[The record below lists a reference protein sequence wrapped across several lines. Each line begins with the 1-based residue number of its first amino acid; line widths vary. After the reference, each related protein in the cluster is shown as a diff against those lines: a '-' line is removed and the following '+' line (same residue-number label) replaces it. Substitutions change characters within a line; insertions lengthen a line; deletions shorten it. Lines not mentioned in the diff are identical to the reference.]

1 MLLDA
6 GNLIR
11 INRNFFLSCLIACC
25 IVAVMLPETLSAATP
40 QDKYYQAEA
49 CYKKLRNNPKKRK
62 YRDNWLAC
70 IEKFRDVYQQD
81 PSGPWAAAGLYKSGE
96 LYQKLYKYSLKKSD
110 KKETLDIYER
120 VIKLFPKSRY
130 KGKAENAI
138 HSFSQEGTPKAAS
151 KKVRNSKAVRA
162 RDKYYRAEA
171 CYKKLRNNPKKRKY
185 RDNWLACIEKFHD
198 VYRQDPSGPWAAAG
212 LYKSGE
218 LYHKLYKYSLKKSDK
233 KEALDIYERVNKSF
247 PRSEYRRKAD
257 EAKRILSQTGTPK
270 IASKKES
277 HEIKYAK
284 GPEDNIANKINELS
298 SAQTP
303 LKKNI
308 KTSESKNIIVNG
320 VRFWSNP
327 SYTRVVIDAD
337 SETPY
342 THRLLKKDTSINKPQ
357 RLYVDLSN
365 SKMGKTIDKFIPI
378 NDHLLSNVRAGQRT
392 SDTVRVVVDIKSFE
406 TYKIFSLN
414 NPFRII
420 IDVRGSVAKATMPFI
435 RPDSKDAKI
444 ASSALAK
451 QLSLGVSRIVID
463 PGHGGHDF
471 GAPGYIKGVY
481 EKDIVLK
488 IAKRLAKQIRKKLHC
503 EVFMT
508 RNDDRHL
515 TLEERT
521 AIANTKNADLFISIH
536 TNAARDRKAF
546 GVETFFLNLAT
557 DNDSILVAAREN
569 ATSTKN
575 ISDLQ
580 TILSDLMQN
589 AKIYESS
596 RLAIHVQESMY
607 HHLRRKFSR
616 IKNKGVKQAPFYVL
630 LGAQMPA
637 ILIETSF
644 ISNSRECKRL
654 VSAKYQDQMCE
665 AIVNGIQYYIKET
678 KPTALMKTRPQKASK
693 G

>member
-1 MLLDA
+1 MIQHN
-6 GNLIR
+6 G
-11 INRNFFLSCLIACC
+11 FKKYFLSCLLYCC
-25 IVAVMLPETLSAATP
+25 IVALILPGTLSAATP
-40 QDKYYQAEA
+40 KDKFFQAEA
-49 CYKKLRNNPKKRK
+49 CYYKLRDNPKKRK
-62 YRDNWLAC
+62 YRDNWLKC
-70 IEKFRDVYQQD
+70 IDKFHDVYQQD

-110 KKETLDIYER
+110 KKD
-120 VIKLFPKSRY
+120 
-130 KGKAENAI
+130 
-138 HSFSQEGTPKAAS
+138 
-151 KKVRNSKAVRA
+151 
-162 RDKYYRAEA
+162 
-171 CYKKLRNNPKKRKY
+171 
-185 RDNWLACIEKFHD
+185 
-198 VYRQDPSGPWAAAG
+198 
-212 LYKSGE
+212 
-218 LYHKLYKYSLKKSDK
+218 
-233 KEALDIYERVNKSF
+233 ALDIYERVKKSF

-257 EAKRILSQTGTPK
+257 DARRILSQAGTPK
-270 IASKKES
+270 RASKKES
-277 HEIKYAK
+277 HEIKYDK
-284 GPEDNIANKINELS
+284 EPEDSIAKKIKTLS

-337 SETPY
+337 SETQY

-365 SKMGKTIDKFIPI
+365 SKMGKNIDKFIPI
-378 NDHLLSNVRAGQRT
+378 NDHLLSNVRAGQHT
-392 SDTVRVVVDIKSFE
+392 SNTVRVVVDIKSFK

-420 IDVRGSVAKATMPFI
+420 IDVRGSVAKGTMPFI
-435 RPDSKDAKI
+435 RPDNKDAKI
-444 ASSALAK
+444 ASGALAK

-463 PGHGGHDF
+463 PGHGGRDF

-488 IAKRLAKQIRKKLHC
+488 IAKRLAKKIRKELNC

-508 RNDDRHL
+508 RNSDRYF

-536 TNAARDRKAF
+536 TNAARDRKVF
-546 GVETFFLNLAT
+546 GLETFILNLAT

-580 TILSDLMQN
+580 AILSDLMQN
-589 AKIYESS
+589 TKVNEST
-596 RLAIHVQESMY
+596 RLAIHVQESMHKNLKKRY
-607 HHLRRKFSR
+607 SR

-630 LGAQMPA
+630 LGAEMPS

-644 ISNSRECKRL
+644 ISNPRECKRL
-654 VSAKYQDQMCE
+654 ISAKYQDRMSE
-665 AIVNGIQYYIKET
+665 AIVNGIQKYIKET
-678 KPTALMKTRPQKASK
+678 NPTALMKSRPQKASK

>member
-1 MLLDA
+1 MIQHNDF
-6 GNLIR
+6 R
-11 INRNFFLSCLIACC
+11 KYFLSCLIACC
-25 IVAVMLPETLSAATP
+25 IVAMMLPGTLSAATP
-40 QDKYYQAEA
+40 QDKYFQAEA
-49 CYKKLRNNPKKRK
+49 CYKKLRNDPKKRK
-62 YRDNWLAC
+62 YRHNWLAC
-70 IEKFRDVYQQD
+70 IEKFQDVYQQD
-81 PSGPWAAAGLYKSGE
+81 PSDPWAAAGLYKSGE

-110 KKETLDIYER
+110 KKEAIDIYER

-130 KGKAENAI
+130 KDKAENAI
-138 HSFSQEGTPKAAS
+138 NSFLQEGTPKVAS
-151 KKVRNSKAVRA
+151 KKVPNSKSVQA
-162 RDKYYRAEA
+162 RDKYYQAEA

-185 RDNWLACIEKFHD
+185 RHNWLACIEKFHD
-198 VYRQDPSGPWAAAG
+198 VYRQDPSDPWAAAG

-218 LYHKLYKYSLKKSDK
+218 LYHKLYRYSLKKSDK
-233 KEALDIYERVNKSF
+233 KEALDIYVRIIKFFPKS
-247 PRSEYRRKAD
+247 RYKGKAAD
-257 EAKRILSQTGTPK
+257 AKRTLSQAGIPK
-270 IASKKES
+270 IASKKER
-277 HEIKYAK
+277 HKKIDVRA
-284 GPEDNIANKINELS
+284 PEDNIAKEIKMLS

-303 LKKNI
+303 IKKNI
-308 KTSESKNIIVNG
+308 KTSESKNVIVNG

-337 SETPY
+337 SKTPY
-342 THRLLKKDTSINKPQ
+342 THRLLKKDTSIKKPQ

-365 SKMGKTIDKFIPI
+365 SKMGKDIDKFIPI
-378 NDHLLSNVRAGQRT
+378 NDHLLSNVRAGQYT
-392 SDTVRVVVDIKSFE
+392 SDTVRVVVDIKSFK

-420 IDVRGSVAKATMPFI
+420 IDVRGRVAKATLPLI
-435 RPDSKDAKI
+435 RPDNKDAKI
-444 ASSALAK
+444 ASGALAK

-481 EKDIVLK
+481 EKDVVLK
-488 IAKRLAKQIRKKLHC
+488 IAKRLAKKIRKKLHC
-503 EVFMT
+503 EVVMT
-508 RNDDRHL
+508 RTSDRHL

-536 TNAARDRKAF
+536 TNAARNRKAF
-546 GVETFFLNLAT
+546 GLETFFLNLAT
-557 DNDSILVAAREN
+557 DNDAILVAAREN

-580 TILSDLMQN
+580 AILSDLMQN
-589 AKIYESS
+589 AKINEST
-596 RLAIHVQESMY
+596 RLAIHVQESM
-607 HHLRRKFSR
+607 HNHLKRRYSR

-637 ILIETSF
+637 ILIETAF

-654 VSAKYQDQMCE
+654 ISAKYQDRMCE
-665 AIVNGIQYYIKET
+665 AIVNGIQKYIKET

>member
-1 MLLDA
+1 MIQHNDSRK
-6 GNLIR
+6 I
-11 INRNFFLSCLIACC
+11 FLSCLIACC
-25 IVAVMLPETLSAATP
+25 IVAAMLPETLSAATP

-70 IEKFRDVYQQD
+70 IEKFQDVYRQD

-110 KKETLDIYER
+110 KKETLDIYKR

-151 KKVRNSKAVRA
+151 KKVRNYKTVRA

-185 RDNWLACIEKFHD
+185 RDNWLACIKKFHD

-218 LYHKLYKYSLKKSDK
+218 LYQKLYKYSLKKSDK
-233 KEALDIYERVNKSF
+233 KEALDIYERVKISF
-247 PRSEYRRKAD
+247 PKSEYRRKAAD
-257 EAKRILSQTGTPK
+257 AKRTLSQAGTLK

-277 HEIKYAK
+277 REKKDAK
-284 GPEDNIANKINELS
+284 APEDNIAKEIKMLS

-303 LKKNI
+303 IKKI
-308 KTSESKNIIVNG
+308 IRTSESKNVIVNG

-342 THRLLKKDTSINKPQ
+342 THRLLKKDTSIKKPQ

-365 SKMGKTIDKFIPI
+365 SKMGKDIEKFIPI
-378 NDHLLSNVRAGQRT
+378 NDHLLSNVRAGQYT
-392 SDTVRVVVDIKSFE
+392 SDTVRVVVDIKSFK
-406 TYKIFSLN
+406 TYKIFSLK

-420 IDVRGSVAKATMPFI
+420 IDVRGMAAKATLPLI
-435 RPDSKDAKI
+435 KPDNKDAKI
-444 ASSALAK
+444 TSGALAK

-463 PGHGGHDF
+463 PGHGGRDF
-471 GAPGYIKGVY
+471 GAPGYFKGVY

-488 IAKRLAKQIRKKLHC
+488 IAKRLAKKIRKKLNC
-503 EVFMT
+503 EVIMT
-508 RNDDRHL
+508 RKSDRHL

-536 TNAARDRKAF
+536 TNAARDRKVF

-557 DNDSILVAAREN
+557 DNDAILVAAREN

-589 AKIYESS
+589 AKINESS

-616 IKNKGVKQAPFYVL
+616 IKNNGVKQAPFYVL

-644 ISNSRECKRL
+644 ISNPRECKRL
-654 VSAKYQDQMCE
+654 VSAKYQDRMCE
-665 AIVNGIQYYIKET
+665 AIVNGIQNYIKET

>member
-1 MLLDA
+1 MIQLN
-6 GNLIR
+6 G
-11 INRNFFLSCLIACC
+11 FKKYFLSCLIYCC
-25 IVAVMLPETLSAATP
+25 IVAVILPETLSAAAP
-40 QDKYYQAEA
+40 KDKYFQAEA
-49 CYKKLRNNPKKRK
+49 CYYKLRDNQKKRK

-70 IEKFRDVYQQD
+70 IEKFHDVYQQD

-110 KKETLDIYER
+110 KEEALDIYGR

-130 KGKAENAI
+130 KDKAEIAI
-138 HSFSQEGTPKAAS
+138 NSFSQEATPKVAS
-151 KKVRNSKAVRA
+151 KQTSNSKSGQAS
-162 RDKYYRAEA
+162 DKFFQAEA
-171 CYKKLRNNPKKRKY
+171 CYYKLRNNQKKRKY
-185 RDNWLACIEKFHD
+185 RDNWLKCIDIFQD
-198 VYRQDPSGPWAAAG
+198 VYQQDPSGSWAAAG

-218 LYHKLYKYSLKKSDK
+218 LYHNLYKYSSKESDK
-233 KEALDIYERVNKSF
+233 KDALDIYERVKKSF

-257 EAKRILSQTGTPK
+257 DAKRILSQAGTPK
-270 IASKKES
+270 RATKKES
-277 HEIKYAK
+277 HEIK
-284 GPEDNIANKINELS
+284 NLS
-298 SAQTP
+298 PAQTP

-365 SKMGKTIDKFIPI
+365 SKMGKNIDKFIPI

-420 IDVRGSVAKATMPFI
+420 IDVRGSVAKGTMPFI

-444 ASSALAK
+444 ASGALAK

-463 PGHGGHDF
+463 PGHGGRDF
-471 GAPGYIKGVY
+471 GAPGYLKGVY

-488 IAKRLAKQIRKKLHC
+488 IAKRLARQIRKKLDC

-508 RNDDRHL
+508 RNGDRHL

-546 GVETFFLNLAT
+546 GLETFILNFAT
-557 DNDSILVAAREN
+557 DNDAILVAAREN

-580 TILSDLMQN
+580 AILSDLMQN
-589 AKIYESS
+589 AKINEST
-596 RLAIHVQESMY
+596 RLAIHVQESMHKLLKKRY
-607 HHLRRKFSR
+607 SR

-630 LGAQMPA
+630 LGAEMPA

-644 ISNSRECKRL
+644 ISNPRECKRL
-654 VSAKYQDQMCE
+654 ISTKYQDRMSE
-665 AIVNGIQYYIKET
+665 AIVNGIMKYIKET
-678 KPTALMKTRPQKASK
+678 NPTALMKTRPQKASK

>member
-1 MLLDA
+1 MIQHNDF
-6 GNLIR
+6 R
-11 INRNFFLSCLIACC
+11 KYFLSCLIACC
-25 IVAVMLPETLSAATP
+25 IVAMMLPGTLSAATP
-40 QDKYYQAEA
+40 QDKYFQAEACYKKLRNDPKKRKYRHNWLACIEKFHDVYQQDPSDPWAAAGLYKSGELYQKLYKYSLKKSDKKEAIDIYERVIKLFPKSRYKDKAEIAINSFLQEGTPKVASKKVPNSKSVQARDKYYQAEA

-70 IEKFRDVYQQD
+70 IEKFQ
-81 PSGPWAAAGLYKSGE
+81 
-96 LYQKLYKYSLKKSD
+96 
-110 KKETLDIYER
+110 
-120 VIKLFPKSRY
+120 
-130 KGKAENAI
+130 
-138 HSFSQEGTPKAAS
+138 
-151 KKVRNSKAVRA
+151 
-162 RDKYYRAEA
+162 
-171 CYKKLRNNPKKRKY
+171 
-185 RDNWLACIEKFHD
+185 D

-218 LYHKLYKYSLKKSDK
+218 LYHKLYRYSLKKSDK
-233 KEALDIYERVNKSF
+233 KEALDIYVRIIKFFPKS
-247 PRSEYRRKAD
+247 RYKGKAAD
-257 EAKRILSQTGTPK
+257 AKRTLSQAGIPK
-270 IASKKES
+270 IASKKER
-277 HEIKYAK
+277 HKKIDARA
-284 GPEDNIANKINELS
+284 PEDNIAKEIKMLS

-303 LKKNI
+303 IKKNI
-308 KTSESKNIIVNG
+308 KTSESKNVIVNG

-342 THRLLKKDTSINKPQ
+342 THRLLKKDTSIKKPQ

-365 SKMGKTIDKFIPI
+365 SKMGKDIDKFIPI
-378 NDHLLSNVRAGQRT
+378 NDHLLSNVRAGQYT
-392 SDTVRVVVDIKSFE
+392 SDTVRVVVDIKSFK

-420 IDVRGSVAKATMPFI
+420 IDVRGRVAKATLPLI
-435 RPDSKDAKI
+435 RPDNKDAKI
-444 ASSALAK
+444 ASGALAK

-481 EKDIVLK
+481 EKDVVLK
-488 IAKRLAKQIRKKLHC
+488 IAKRLAKKIRKKLHC
-503 EVFMT
+503 EVVMT
-508 RNDDRHL
+508 RTSDRHL

-557 DNDSILVAAREN
+557 DDDAILVAAREN

-580 TILSDLMQN
+580 AILSDLMQN
-589 AKIYESS
+589 AKINEST
-596 RLAIHVQESMY
+596 RLAIHVQESM
-607 HHLRRKFSR
+607 HNHLKRRYSR

-637 ILIETSF
+637 ILIETAF

-654 VSAKYQDQMCE
+654 VSAKYQDRMCE
-665 AIVNGIQYYIKET
+665 AIVNGIQKYIKET

>member
-1 MLLDA
+1 ML
-6 GNLIR
+6 
-11 INRNFFLSCLIACC
+11 CCC
-25 IVAVMLPETLSAATP
+25 IVAVILPGTLSAATP
-40 QDKYYQAEA
+40 KDKYFQAEA
-49 CYKKLRNNPKKRK
+49 CYYKLRNNQKKRK

-70 IEKFRDVYQQD
+70 IEKFNDVYQQD

-110 KKETLDIYER
+110 KQEALDIYDR

-130 KGKAENAI
+130 KVKAENALN
-138 HSFSQEGTPKAAS
+138 SFSQKTTINVAPKQAS
-151 KKVRNSKAVRA
+151 SSKSGDAS
-162 RDKYYRAEA
+162 DKYFQAEA
-171 CYKKLRNNPKKRKY
+171 CYYKLRNNQKKRKY
-185 RDNWLACIEKFHD
+185 RDNWLACIEKFND
-198 VYRQDPSGPWAAAG
+198 VYQQDTSGPWAAAG

-218 LYHKLYKYSLKKSDK
+218 LYNKLYKYSLKKSDK
-233 KEALDIYERVNKSF
+233 QEALDIYDRVINSY
-247 PRSEYRRKAD
+247 PQSEYRRKAD
-257 EAKRILSQTGTPK
+257 DAKLILSQAGIPK
-270 IASKKES
+270 RASVKES
-277 HEIKYAK
+277 NKIKHTK
-284 GPEDNIANKINELS
+284 RPEDNIAKKIKSLS

-308 KTSESKNIIVNG
+308 KTSESKDVIVSG

-342 THRLLKKDTSINKPQ
+342 THRLLKKDTSIHKPQ

-365 SKMGKTIDKFIPI
+365 SRMGKNIDKFIPI
-378 NDHLLSNVRAGQRT
+378 NDHLLSNVRAGQY
-392 SDTVRVVVDIKSFE
+392 SSNTVRVVVDIKSFK

-435 RPDSKDAKI
+435 RPDSKDPKI

-463 PGHGGHDF
+463 PGHGGRDF

-481 EKDIVLK
+481 EKDVVLK
-488 IAKRLAKQIRKKLHC
+488 IAKHLAKKIRKELNC

-508 RNDDRHL
+508 RNGDQHL

-546 GVETFFLNLAT
+546 GLETFFLNLAT
-557 DNDSILVAAREN
+557 DNDAILVAAREN

-589 AKIYESS
+589 AKINEST
-596 RLAIHVQESMY
+596 RLAIHVQESM
-607 HHLRRKFSR
+607 HKHLKKQYSR

-630 LGAQMPA
+630 LGAEMPS

-644 ISNSRECKRL
+644 ISNPRECKRL
-654 VSAKYQDQMCE
+654 MSTKYQDQMSK
-665 AIVNGIQYYIKET
+665 AIVNGIQKYIKET
-678 KPTALMKTRPQKASK
+678 NPAALIKISPQKASK

>member
-1 MLLDA
+1 MIQHN
-6 GNLIR
+6 G
-11 INRNFFLSCLIACC
+11 FKKYFLSCLLYCC
-25 IVAVMLPETLSAATP
+25 IVALILPGTLSAATP
-40 QDKYYQAEA
+40 KDKFFQAEA
-49 CYKKLRNNPKKRK
+49 CYYKLRNNKKKRK

-70 IEKFRDVYQQD
+70 IEKFNDVYQQDPSGPWAAAGLYKSGELYQKLYKYSLKKSDKEEALDIYGRVIKLFPKSRYKDKAKIAINSFSQEATPKVASKQTSNSKSGQASDKFFQAEACYYKLRDNPKKRKYRDNWLKCIDKFHDVYQQD

-110 KKETLDIYER
+110 KKD
-120 VIKLFPKSRY
+120 
-130 KGKAENAI
+130 
-138 HSFSQEGTPKAAS
+138 
-151 KKVRNSKAVRA
+151 
-162 RDKYYRAEA
+162 
-171 CYKKLRNNPKKRKY
+171 
-185 RDNWLACIEKFHD
+185 
-198 VYRQDPSGPWAAAG
+198 
-212 LYKSGE
+212 
-218 LYHKLYKYSLKKSDK
+218 
-233 KEALDIYERVNKSF
+233 ALDIYERVKKSF

-257 EAKRILSQTGTPK
+257 DARRILSQAGTPK
-270 IASKKES
+270 RASKKES
-277 HEIKYAK
+277 HEIKYDK
-284 GPEDNIANKINELS
+284 GPEDNIAKKIKNLS

-337 SETPY
+337 SETQY

-365 SKMGKTIDKFIPI
+365 SKMGKNIDKFIPI
-378 NDHLLSNVRAGQRT
+378 NDHLLSNVRAGQHT
-392 SDTVRVVVDIKSFE
+392 SNTVRVVVDIKSFK

-420 IDVRGSVAKATMPFI
+420 IDVRGSVAKGTMPFI
-435 RPDSKDAKI
+435 SPDSKDAKI
-444 ASSALAK
+444 ASGALAK

-463 PGHGGHDF
+463 PGHGGRDF
-471 GAPGYIKGVY
+471 GAPGYLKGVY

-488 IAKRLAKQIRKKLHC
+488 IAKRLARQIRKKLDC

-508 RNDDRHL
+508 RNSDRHL

-546 GVETFFLNLAT
+546 GLETFILNFAT
-557 DNDSILVAAREN
+557 DNDAILVAAREN

-589 AKIYESS
+589 AKINEST
-596 RLAIHVQESMY
+596 RLAIHVQESM
-607 HHLRRKFSR
+607 HKHLKKRYNR

-630 LGAQMPA
+630 LGAEMPA

-644 ISNSRECKRL
+644 ISNPRECKRL
-654 VSAKYQDQMCE
+654 TSTKYQDRMSE
-665 AIVNGIQYYIKET
+665 AIVNGIMKYIKET
-678 KPTALMKTRPQKASK
+678 NPTALMKTRPRKASK

>member
-1 MLLDA
+1 MIQLN
-6 GNLIR
+6 G
-11 INRNFFLSCLIACC
+11 FKKYFLSCLIYCC
-25 IVAVMLPETLSAATP
+25 IVAVILPETLSAAAP
-40 QDKYYQAEA
+40 KDKYFQAEA
-49 CYKKLRNNPKKRK
+49 CYYKLRDNQKKRK

-70 IEKFRDVYQQD
+70 IEKFHDVYQQD

-96 LYQKLYKYSLKKSD
+96 LYQKLYKYSSKESD
-110 KKETLDIYER
+110 KKD
-120 VIKLFPKSRY
+120 
-130 KGKAENAI
+130 
-138 HSFSQEGTPKAAS
+138 
-151 KKVRNSKAVRA
+151 
-162 RDKYYRAEA
+162 
-171 CYKKLRNNPKKRKY
+171 
-185 RDNWLACIEKFHD
+185 
-198 VYRQDPSGPWAAAG
+198 
-212 LYKSGE
+212 
-218 LYHKLYKYSLKKSDK
+218 
-233 KEALDIYERVNKSF
+233 ALDIYERVKKSF

-257 EAKRILSQTGTPK
+257 DAKRILSQAGTPK
-270 IASKKES
+270 RATKKES
-277 HEIKYAK
+277 HEIK
-284 GPEDNIANKINELS
+284 NLS
-298 SAQTP
+298 PAQTS

-365 SKMGKTIDKFIPI
+365 SKMGKNIDKFIPI

-420 IDVRGSVAKATMPFI
+420 IDVRGSVAKGTMPFI
-435 RPDSKDAKI
+435 SPDSKDAKI
-444 ASSALAK
+444 ASGALAK

-463 PGHGGHDF
+463 PGHGGRDF
-471 GAPGYIKGVY
+471 GAPGYLKGVY

-488 IAKRLAKQIRKKLHC
+488 IAKRLARQIRKKLDC

-508 RNDDRHL
+508 RNGDRHL

-546 GVETFFLNLAT
+546 GLETFILNFAT
-557 DNDSILVAAREN
+557 DNDAILVAAREN

-580 TILSDLMQN
+580 AILSDLMQN
-589 AKIYESS
+589 AKINESS
-596 RLAIHVQESMY
+596 RLAIHVQESM
-607 HHLRRKFSR
+607 HKHLKRRYSR

-630 LGAQMPA
+630 LGAEMPA

-644 ISNSRECKRL
+644 ISNPRECKRL
-654 VSAKYQDQMCE
+654 ISTKYQDRMSE
-665 AIVNGIQYYIKET
+665 AIVNGIMKYIKET
-678 KPTALMKTRPQKASK
+678 NPTALMKTRPQKASK